1 MNKNK
6 KIIGVLIGLL
16 ILLVGTVS
24 LANSE
29 RDIGLFANKVC
40 SFENVSVDAKIELY
54 DLGYLRAGDTFKIT
68 SSSWFPEDS
77 KISFALKNT
86 GTGGAVGRLLK
97 PGELMTSSVGQSG
110 YYVLEMTNIGPFK
123 IESGTVNISY

>member
-77 KISFALKNT
+77 KLGFSLKNT
-86 GTGGAVGRLLK
+86 KTGGAVGEVIK
-97 PGELMTSSVGQSG
+97 SGGKMSGTVGQSG
-110 YYVLEMTNIGPFK
+110 YYVLVLTNLGPF
-123 IESGTVNISY
+123 TVEAGSINISY

>member
-24 LANSE
+24 LANNE

-40 SFENVSVDAKIELY
+40 RLDNIAPGKKVVIH
-54 DLGYLRAGDTFKIT
+54 DLGYLRKGDTVEIT
-68 SSSWFPEDS
+68 SSSWFPEDC
-77 KISFALKNT
+77 KLAFRLKRPGFA
-86 GTGGAVGRLLK
+86 GTGVLLGS
-97 PGELMTSSVGQSG
+97 GETVKWTVVAPE
-110 YYVLEMTNIGPFK
+110 YYELEVTNECSHT
-123 IESGTVNISY
+123 IEAGTVNITY